1 MLENYFNT
9 LEDLVS
15 YVNIYMPVVGLKALC
30 NPAALYL
37 FLSMMAI
44 FIMGIQNLGNQTI
57 YCLGS
62 YNCNVSSTVMIFVIK
77 IMYVLFWTWLLNV
90 MCRSG
95 FTYISWILVLF
106 PFITLFIAI
115 ASIFFIDFTNP
126 FSISS
131 LINIRNYNIPIFS
144 PFYQWMRY

>member
-1 MLENYFNT
+1 
-9 LEDLVS
+9 
-15 YVNIYMPVVGLKALC
+15 MPVIGLKGLC

-37 FLSMMAI
+37 FLSIIAI
-44 FIMGIQNLGNQTI
+44 FIMAIQNLGNQTV

-62 YNCNVSSTVMIFVIK
+62 YNCNVSSTIMIFVIK
-77 IMYVLFWTWLLNV
+77 IMYVLFWTWVLNI

-95 FTYISWILVLF
+95 FTPISWLLVLF

-115 ASIFFIDFTNP
+115 ASIFFINFTNP

-131 LINIRNYNIPIFS
+131 LMNVSNYNIPYFS
-144 PFYQWMRY
+144 PFYQYMRY